1 MLPAPR
7 PTTLLGRAALWLERS
22 LGVGL
27 PVYGRG
33 GGAIPARPEYSVDTS
48 MSALVRSPWVWA
60 CVEAISTDLSG
71 LPIVVETGTGLDRS
85 QSSSHWL
92 IDLLDRPSPSVGGRR
107 FRRQLLTDL
116 LLSGNAYV
124 RVWRSGGRPVR
135 LGRIVPQLIE
145 ASVGADGE
153 VVGWRLTATGQV
165 LGPDDV
171 LHIAGISWTATQAL
185 ALGESPIRP
194 LHLALQVERDSRVQA
209 GRSARRGRLEM
220 MLTPAAPEVVLG
232 PEQVDDIVQHY
243 AASAERG
250 DGVYVVNKLM
260 TATPLSLSAR
270 DGEFLGIS
278 DRNRAEVLAVF
289 GVPPTRVN
297 EPAANYG
304 TAKQQ
309 MRTYWEGLQGR
320 AALLDDE
327 LSRLAEPG
335 TRVRHSF
342 AGVEA
347 LQTSQTERQARAVV
361 WRESLGMSAEDAAAY
376 EGFYDAPVSEQS
388 IADRAPVA
396 APATPPS
403 ADSNGNPPAD
413 QPREAAVAGALRQ
426 IAGLYAAGED
436 PADVER
442 AARLLLRTALR
453 SIGSQHADDVADEA
467 AAVCREAAAAVLDGH
482 PDEVAAFGRDHAAR
496 IVRLAR
502 CA

>member
-1 MLPAPR
+1 MTLAVR
-7 PTTLLGRAALWLERS
+7 PTLLARVALWAERA

-27 PVYGRG
+27 PAYSRG
-33 GGAIPARPEYSVDTS
+33 GGGVPAQPEYDVDRS

-60 CVEAISTDLSG
+60 CVEAIATDLSG
-71 LPIVVETGTGLDRS
+71 LPIVVERGAGIERKQTST
-85 QSSSHWL
+85 HWL
-92 IDLLDRPSPSVGGRR
+92 IDLLDRPSPQVGGRR
-107 FRRQLLTDL
+107 FRRQLLCDL

-124 RVWRSGGRPVR
+124 RVWRSNGRPVR
-135 LGRIVPQLIE
+135 LGRIVPQLVQ
-145 ASVGADGE
+145 AQVGLDGE
-153 VVGWRLTATGQV
+153 IVGWTLTATGER
-165 LGPDDV
+165 LTADEV
-171 LHIAGISWTATQAL
+171 LHIAGLSWTATQAL

-194 LHLALQVERDSRVQA
+194 LHLALQVERDARIQA
-209 GRSARRGRLEM
+209 GRAARRGRIEM
-220 MLTPAAPEVVLG
+220 MLTPAAPEVVIG
-232 PEQVDDIVQHY
+232 PDQVDDMVRHY
-243 AASAERG
+243 AESAGRG
-250 DGVYVVNKLM
+250 DGVYVANKHM
-260 TATPLSLSAR
+260 TAMPLSLSAR

-361 WRESLGMSAEDAAAY
+361 WRESFGMDAEDAAAY
-376 EGFYDAPVSEQS
+376 EGFYDAPVSEAA
-388 IADRAPVA
+388 IAARAP
-396 APATPPS
+396 APGRPPENG
-403 ADSNGNPPAD
+403 ADGADPAVD
-413 QPREAAVAGALRQ
+413 EPREQAAVGSVLRQ
-426 IAGLYAAGED
+426 VAGLYAAGED

-442 AARLLLRTALR
+442 VARTLLRSALR
-453 SIGSQHADDVADEA
+453 SLGSPAADDVADEA
-467 AAVCREAAAAVLDGH
+467 AAVCREAAAAVLDG
-482 PDEVAAFGRDHAAR
+482 DASEVAAFGRDHAAR

-502 CA
+502 CT